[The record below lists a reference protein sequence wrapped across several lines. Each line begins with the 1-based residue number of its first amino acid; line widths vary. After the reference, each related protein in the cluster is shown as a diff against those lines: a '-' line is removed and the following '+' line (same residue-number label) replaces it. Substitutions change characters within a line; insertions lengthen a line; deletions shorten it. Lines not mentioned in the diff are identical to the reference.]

1 MKAKHLV
8 GALAA
13 AAALAGCAGLGGREG
28 LVKDPPRCQE
38 TTVPVYFE
46 PGSHDLTDEGRA
58 MLAQAASETA
68 GCEIERVVVVG
79 LADAQGAPAANLEL
93 SKRRAQTVTAAL
105 AAVKL
110 PAAEFR
116 LTAAGEQGA
125 VTAAGAEPLRR
136 RVDVIL
142 QMRPARK

>member
-1 MKAKHLV
+1 MKTRHFAM
-8 GALAA
+8 AA
-13 AAALAGCAGLGGREG
+13 AVAAALAGCAGLGGRER
-28 LVKDPPRCQE
+28 LVKAPPRCVE
-38 TTVPVYFE
+38 TAVQIYFQ
-46 PGSHDLTDEGRA
+46 PGSHELTDEGRTV
-58 MLAQAASETA
+58 LAQAASETA
-68 GCEIERVVVVG
+68 GCEVERVVVMG
-79 LADAQGAPAANLEL
+79 LADAEGGPNANLEL

-116 LTAAGEQGA
+116 LGAAGEQGA

-142 QMRPARK
+142 QMRPAK